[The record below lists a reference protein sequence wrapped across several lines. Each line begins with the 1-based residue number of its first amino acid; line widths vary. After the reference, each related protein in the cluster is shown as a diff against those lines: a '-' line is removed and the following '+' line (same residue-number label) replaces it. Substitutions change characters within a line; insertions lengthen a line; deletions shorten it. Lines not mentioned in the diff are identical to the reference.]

1 MSVATEREIT
11 EPLDLIRVSLEERV
25 YVKLRHDR
33 ELRGTLRV
41 SDAALWRVEPADTGD
56 WGFCAWL

>member
-1 MSVATEREIT
+1 VKIDVTMSVATEREIT

-41 SDAALWRVEPADTGD
+41 SQRRAL
-56 WGFCAWL
+56 